1 MKFAIFGD
9 SFVDAMY
16 FAKDRNVYDYR
27 YHLWATRLA
36 EKLGATSIEYYGAG
50 GSSFYYSYKKILEEG
65 HKYDRIIF
73 SVTEPAR
80 FPTKVHDV
88 WCPNLGTLQF
98 ANFDAADKKR
108 VEAWF
113 EITPDTYLE
122 DIQEAFLHHLESLFP
137 NIILVPNF
145 SHSFNK
151 DRQYRGGLFESHKWN
166 LMSFC
171 IKMMNI
177 LNKGQFAMKY
187 DLNGPGKILCHIP
200 WVWHEPLTE
209 MIYNHI
215 VHNEK
220 LELPVWPLDNKNLWN
235 YFHNDD
241 FL

>member
-1 MKFAIFGD
+1 
-9 SFVDAMY
+9 
-16 FAKDRNVYDYR
+16 
-27 YHLWATRLA
+27 
-36 EKLGATSIEYYGAG
+36 
-50 GSSFYYSYKKILEEG
+50 
-65 HKYDRIIF
+65 
-73 SVTEPAR
+73 
-80 FPTKVHDV
+80 
-88 WCPNLGTLQF
+88 
-98 ANFDAADKKR
+98 
-108 VEAWF
+108 
-113 EITPDTYLE
+113 
-122 DIQEAFLHHLESLFP
+122 
-137 NIILVPNF
+137 
-145 SHSFNK
+145 
-151 DRQYRGGLFESHKWN
+151 
-166 LMSFC
+166 MSFC